1 MPQPQNLKKPW
12 ASAVFVQFLQS
23 YKTPIAHLF
32 SAVYRGETTPSI
44 TIIGAHLVVGGFPP
58 SHLKQM
64 LSLIGSFP
72 IISSGPTGENP
83 KSLRKKHLHSAKL
96 T

>member
-1 MPQPQNLKKPW
+1 MLQPQNQKKTL

-23 YKTPIAHLF
+23 YKTPVTHLF
-32 SAVYRGETTPSI
+32 SAVYRGETTPAI

-58 SHLKQM
+58 SHSKQM

-72 IISSGPTGENP
+72 QG
-83 KSLRKKHLHSAKL
+83 LRVKIQNLWEKNTH
-96 T
+96 TPVN